1 VIPDRE
7 KLTAVRDAALFRPKI
22 GVAIVGLSV
31 LTALL
36 EGIGVGFLLPI
47 IEFTQSSSAPTQA
60 DGLLGAFVDV
70 YAFVGVPFTLET
82 LIGGVA
88 LVMTLRFTASFFTGW
103 LRAMLNTGYQR
114 ELRRQLFEALSNAPI
129 DYIDEVGTDDLL
141 NSLVTEA
148 TRAGTAVTVIVRI
161 VDTALRGVVYLL
173 LAAVLSPLLTV
184 VALVG
189 LGASTLFVR
198 YVLEPAYT
206 VGDDIAD
213 VNSRLQTISQTA
225 LQGAR
230 DARLYNM
237 QGRLVDDMRDALDDY
252 FAFGVRLERN
262 QAAMS
267 NLNQFTNA
275 MVVFALVYVGFT
287 YTALSTGEIGVFLFA
302 VFRLSPTITQVNNM
316 LYSLDGM
323 LPHLVRV
330 RQRIED
336 LETTAAPATS
346 GERSVERVDRIS
358 FDDVSFAYDDE
369 ESVLQDISFSVE
381 RGEHIAF
388 VGQSGAGKS
397 TIVSLLGRL
406 QAPDSGRIYADGTP
420 IDELDADQWRE
431 RLAVV
436 RQDPYIF
443 DRTLRENVTI
453 GTPDATEAE
462 IERACKIAQVTE
474 FLPELPN
481 GYDTLLGE
489 DGVRLSGG
497 QKQRVAIARALLK
510 DADVLVLDESTSDL
524 DSNIEHDVHT
534 GIGGTDDEYATIS
547 IAHRLS
553 TVSDADRIYTLVD
566 GEISEVGTHEELVDS
581 GGLYADLYASQS

>member
-1 VIPDRE
+1 MIPDRE
-7 KLTAVRDAALFRPKI
+7 KLSAVRDAALFRPKI
-22 GVAIVGLSV
+22 GVAIVGLSF

-47 IEFTQSSSAPTQA
+47 IEFTQSSSAPTEA

-82 LIGGVA
+82 LIAGVA

-114 ELRRQLFEALSNAPI
+114 ELRRQLFDALSNAPI

-148 TRAGTAVTVIVRI
+148 TRAGTAVTVVVRI
-161 VDTALRGVVYLL
+161 VDSVLRGVVYLV
-173 LAAVLSPLLTV
+173 LAAVLSPLLTL

-206 VGDDIAD
+206 VGDDVAE

-237 QGRLVDDMRDALDDY
+237 RDRLVDQMHDALDDY

-275 MVVFALVYVGFT
+275 MVVFGLVYVGFS

-302 VFRLSPTITQVNNM
+302 VFRLSPTITQVNDM

-336 LETTAAPATS
+336 LEATAAPASS
-346 GERSVERVDRIS
+346 GDQPVDRVDRVT
-358 FDDVSFAYDDE
+358 FEDVSFAYDEDE
-369 ESVLQDISFSVE
+369 PVLRDISFSVE

-406 QAPDSGRIYADGTP
+406 QDPDAGRIYADGTP
-420 IDELDADQWRE
+420 IDELDANQWRE

-436 RQDPYIF
+436 RQDPFIF
-443 DRTLRENVTI
+443 DQTLRENVTV
-453 GTPDATEAE
+453 GNRNATATEV
-462 IERACKIAQVTE
+462 ERACEIAQVTE
-474 FLPELPN
+474 FLDELPE
-481 GYDTLLGE
+481 GYDTLVGE

-510 DADVLVLDESTSDL
+510 DADVLVLDEATSDL
-524 DSNIEHDVHT
+524 DSNIEQDVHT

-553 TVSDADRIYTLVD
+553 TVSEADRIYTLVD
-566 GEISEVGTHEELVDS
+566 GRVTEVGTHQELIDS